1 MANGKKAKAAAF
13 VRFSRDGDQFHYFW
27 AARRCLKL
35 LSPASDLVTV
45 TIEAASPADAGQLTG
60 VDAGTEVIDIAE
72 YYGGEDPATA
82 RLLRYVQLKHS
93 TLRADQPWTPSGLKK
108 TLAGFAKRNAALSA
122 TFSARN
128 TEEHVEFCFVS
139 NRPVDVGFMEAIAD
153 AAAGGTPRHPK
164 LLAKLQTFTRLKEP
178 RLGAFCK
185 RLRIL
190 DREENYS
197 AQRRR
202 LTEDIRGYL
211 PGDDADAPVQLKE
224 LVTRK
229 ATSDFATNPAI
240 RKMDVLRAL
249 GVTEVSLF
257 PAPPR
262 LESPAG
268 SIARKQERDL
278 AAQIVASGGVVVVHA
293 AGGVGKS
300 IFAQRLKPY
309 LPEHS
314 VHLVYDCFG
323 HGEYRRPGSPRHR
336 HKDALVQIANEL
348 ASKGLCDALIPSSR
362 ADASDYLRAFSHRLT
377 QAAGGVTQE
386 ARDAVICICI
396 DAADNAEMAARE
408 FGGER
413 SFARDLIREAP
424 LPGVRIVFL
433 CRTERERE
441 YLDPPSSVLSLELEP
456 FTVRESADFLRRTY
470 PAATE
475 QDVAEFHRLTS
486 QNPRVQA
493 TALAQPGP
501 LSTILRSLGPD
512 PTTVDATIAALL
524 ERAIA
529 ETRESLG
536 PEGKIQM
543 DTVCAALATLR
554 PLVPI
559 DVLAA
564 VAETPSAAI
573 RSFAADFGR
582 PLLMT
587 DDAVQFRDE
596 PVESWFRE
604 RFRPNAEHLAAF
616 IDRLR
621 PLAAG
626 SAYVASTLPQL
637 MLEAGQLDELV
648 SLALTSGDLPT
659 NNPLEKRDIEL
670 QRLHFA
676 LRASLRAHNLV
687 AATKLAYRAG
697 GETTGDAR
705 QRKLFQDNTDLVAT
719 LLEPQRVHELA
730 SRRTFGSG
738 WLGSHHAYDAALLSF
753 HSALSGEARSSL
765 RMAEE
770 WLRNWSRMNDDER
783 KEEDVSDQDVAE
795 LAMAHLN
802 VHGASAAAA
811 SLRAWRPREV
821 SFRAGK
827 LLARRLADHFRWA
840 DLDALAIEAGNDAW
854 LILAVTLELLLVHR
868 APPPQAVRAALRMLL
883 DRRVVVHESSRFGSQ
898 DVLEAIVALVR
909 AAAVS
914 QIQTPDVLA
923 SLLSRY
929 LPETPP
935 PTLRSRHGGDRDALM
950 AAYSLRAALLGQPLL
965 LTDLADPELRKK
977 LTDST
982 TSADTG
988 DRREFRELVGSVFP
1002 WHQLRTSALLNR
1014 VERETLIAQLADAE
1028 KESTSAIGNSYQQ
1041 YQPTVGEIAELWLD
1055 VLVWGGADAS
1065 LQQLLDW
1072 IGRRDRPLFTPT
1084 LTRLARLCARSPGF
1098 ERYAF
1103 GFTKQA
1109 YDLARDARED
1119 AESEASTYIDLARAI
1134 FVVDRNEANEYFS
1147 QSVSIAGKFGDEI
1160 LDRWSAVLD
1169 LADHAADRDRWNAA
1183 TAYQF
1188 SRCTEIAYKY
1198 VVRDKHFDWS
1208 GTVSA
1213 IAGLCPSSCLAI
1225 LSRWRERGFGW
1236 PARLLPVAVEG
1247 LLSQKVIDPI
1257 GAAAMVAF
1265 RADWD
1270 HPSLLRKCLAAV
1282 DDDRTKQEIFE
1293 RHVRYMRLDGQ
1304 SAGVWREIKELAGE
1318 HRLAVDGVDEWARSA
1333 ELAASATGP
1342 SWHRASD
1349 LDADRVSWTPV
1360 FDGLALDT
1368 AAGII
1373 EAYERFKALEPPF
1386 YHERFFREMCLHVPA
1401 GREAE
1406 CCRAMAGV
1414 PVFDLYEY
1422 ARFFESIPAPWL
1434 ERLAVLAELKVL
1446 ATTIFRRHCL
1456 EVTRGRGYHR
1466 LPFELASK
1474 VTGLSESALID
1485 TVLAA
1490 LAETTSPF
1498 ESGRLFSLVSLLAA
1512 RLSRGEALEGLQ
1524 YSLSQFDDAIEHD
1537 DGDGPWSPHLAPPS
1551 DVATALAG
1559 YIFAGLGAP
1568 TADTRWEAAHAVRCL
1583 AAFGCSRVLDPIIR
1597 FATTDTSQAF
1607 SGAGIHFYVLHARQW
1622 LLIALGRAASESPSG
1637 IAPYRDF
1644 LLRSALSETHVLI
1657 RHFAATAV
1665 LALADRNQADL
1676 DETTKTR
1683 LRDINQSTFPKVS
1696 SKRWQRT
1703 RRPRNREQD
1712 PRPTFTFDYDLAKYN
1727 LETLARCFGKAPSD
1741 LERMAAAILRD
1752 EWKLPFTGRW
1762 DEDAR
1767 AKRGLL
1773 REDRS
1778 HSSRPKVE
1786 SLDWYLS
1793 YHLMMTIAAKLQATV
1808 SLHED
1813 PDDPEDDY
1821 SEWLRRH
1828 ALSRDDGRW
1837 LADRR
1842 DPRPGDWEGWKS
1854 EQMSEQ
1860 WRWSVS
1866 SGDFDSALGLEK
1878 PFVNV
1883 WSWWKAIHGSREET
1897 VHIST
1902 ALVSASRAGA
1912 LLRAFQTASDPHDY
1926 RIPSANDDAE
1936 IDQGVYRLQGWIES
1950 RSESSG
1956 VDDTDPWA
1964 GGISYPPQEPAKFV
1978 RDFLILSAD
1987 EDLRTWHSN
1996 GNTTAPVMTCQVWNS
2011 GPRDDYSDSEGE
2023 NGSRLLASRATLDLL
2038 LAKTGMALIA
2048 KVSIERRI
2056 RRYGHDRDSG
2066 DFGIPPYFKI
2076 FVLTADGIIH
2086 TLASDN

>member
-1 MANGKKAKAAAF
+1 MTRSSQTNVADL
-13 VRFSRDGDQFHYFW
+13 VRFSRDGDQFHYSW
-27 AARRCLKL
+27 AARQCLKL
-35 LSPASDLVTV
+35 LSSDLVAV
-45 TIEAASPADAGQLTG
+45 TIEAASSADTANISGG
-60 VDAGTEVIDIAE
+60 DAGTEVIDIAE
-72 YYGGEDPATA
+72 YYGSEDPPEA
-82 RLLRYVQLKHS
+82 RLVRYLQLKHS
-93 TLRADQPWTPSGLKK
+93 TLRAGVSWPPSGLKK
-108 TLAGFAKRNAALSA
+108 TLAGFAKRYVALSA
-122 TFSARN
+122 TFAPPK

-139 NRPVDVGFMEAIAD
+139 NRPVDVALMETIAD
-153 AAAGGTPRHPK
+153 AAAGAAPRHPK
-164 LLAKLQTFTRLKEP
+164 LLAKLRTFTRLKGP
-178 RLGAFCK
+178 RLRAFCK

-190 DREENYS
+190 DKEESYS
-197 AQRRR
+197 AQRFR
-202 LTEDIRGYL
+202 LAEDLRGYL

-262 LESPAG
+262 LESSAD
-268 SIARKQERDL
+268 SIAREQERDL
-278 AAQIVASGGVVVVHA
+278 ARQILASSGIAVVHA

-300 IFAQRLKPY
+300 IFAQRLGLH
-309 LPEHS
+309 LPGHS
-314 VHLVYDCFG
+314 VHVVYDCFG

-348 ASKGLCDALIPSSR
+348 ASKGLCDPLVPSSR
-362 ADASDYLRAFSHRLT
+362 ADATDYLRAFSHRLT
-377 QAAGGVTQE
+377 QAADGVMQKD
-386 ARDAVICICI
+386 RDAVICICI

-424 LPGVRIVFL
+424 PLGVRLVFL

-441 YLDPPSSVLSLELEP
+441 YLDPPSSVLSLKLEP
-456 FTVRESADFLRRTY
+456 FTMRESADFLRRVY
-470 PAATE
+470 PAATK
-475 QDVAEFHRLTS
+475 QDAAEFHRLTS

-493 TALAQPGP
+493 TALAQHGP
-501 LSTILRSLGPD
+501 LSTILRSLGPN

-529 ETRESLG
+529 DTRESLG
-536 PEGKIQM
+536 PEGRVQV

-564 VAETPSAAI
+564 VANTPSAAI

-582 PLLMT
+582 PLLVT
-587 DDAVQFRDE
+587 DDALQFRDE

-637 MLEAGQLDELV
+637 MLEAGKLEELV

-676 LRASLRAHNLV
+676 LRASLRARNLV

-705 QRKLFQDNTDLVAT
+705 QRKLFQNNTDLVAI
-719 LLEPQRVHELA
+719 LLDPQRVHELA
-730 SRRTFGSG
+730 SRRTFGSD

-770 WLRNWSRMNDDER
+770 WLRNWTRLNDDER
-783 KEEDVSDQDVAE
+783 KKEHVSNQDIAE

-811 SLRAWRPREV
+811 TLRAWRPREV

-827 LLARRLADHFRWA
+827 LLARRLADHARWA
-840 DLDALAIEAGNDAW
+840 DLDALAIEAGTDAW
-854 LILAVTLELLLVHR
+854 LILAVTLELLSVHR
-868 APPPQAVRAALRMLL
+868 APPPKAVRAALRILL
-883 DRRVVVHESSRFGSQ
+883 SPRVAVHESDRFGSQ
-898 DVLEAIVALVR
+898 DVVEAIVALVR
-909 AAAVS
+909 AAAVNH
-914 QIQTPDVLA
+914 IQTPDVLA

-935 PTLRSRHGGDRDALM
+935 RSLWSRHGGNRDALM
-950 AAYSLRAALLGQPLL
+950 AAYSLRAALLGQQLS
-965 LTDLADPELRKK
+965 LTDLADAELRKK

-982 TSADTG
+982 GSADTG
-988 DRREFRELVGSVFP
+988 DRREFHELVGSVFP
-1002 WHQLRTSALLNR
+1002 WHQLRASALLNR
-1014 VERETLIAQLADAE
+1014 LEPEKLIAQLAEAE
-1028 KESTSAIGNSYQQ
+1028 KESTAAIGNSYQQ
-1041 YQPTVGEIAELWLD
+1041 YRPTVGEIAELWLD

-1065 LQQLLDW
+1065 VQQLLDW
-1072 IGRRDRPLFTPT
+1072 IARRDRPLFTPT
-1084 LTRLARLCARSPGF
+1084 LTTLARLCARSPGF

-1109 YDLARDARED
+1109 YDLAHGARED
-1119 AESEASTYIDLARAI
+1119 AESEAATYIDLARAI
-1134 FVVDRNEANEYFS
+1134 FVVDRHEANEYFS
-1147 QSVSIAGKFGDEI
+1147 QSVSIASKFGDEI

-1169 LADHAADRDRWNAA
+1169 LADHAAERDKWDAP
-1183 TAYQF
+1183 TAYHL

-1213 IAGLCPSSCLAI
+1213 IAGLCPSSCLTI
-1225 LSRWRERGFGW
+1225 LSRWRDRGFGW
-1236 PARLLPVAVEG
+1236 PARLLPVAVEA
-1247 LLSQKVIDPI
+1247 LLNQKVIDPI

-1265 RADWD
+1265 RARWD

-1282 DDDRTKQEIFE
+1282 DDGRTKKTILD

-1304 SAGVWREIKELAGE
+1304 SARVWNEVKELASEHGVAAESVGE
-1318 HRLAVDGVDEWARSA
+1318 WVQLAEIA
-1333 ELAASATGP
+1333 EAAERP
-1342 SWHRASD
+1342 SWYETSD
-1349 LDADRVSWTPV
+1349 VDRDNVSWPAV
-1360 FDGLALDT
+1360 FDEVALDT
-1368 AAGII
+1368 AAGIV
-1373 EAYERFKALEPPF
+1373 EAYQRFKALEPPF
-1386 YHERFFREMCLHVPA
+1386 YHERFFREMCLRVHP
-1401 GREAE
+1401 GREVE
-1406 CCRAMAGV
+1406 CCRAMAGMS
-1414 PVFDLYEY
+1414 VFGLYEY
-1422 ARFFESIPAPWL
+1422 ARFFESIPSAWL
-1434 ERLAVLAELKVL
+1434 ERLAVRAELGVL
-1446 ATTIFRRHCL
+1446 ATTVFRRHCL
-1456 EVTRGRGYHR
+1456 EVTTGRGYHR

-1474 VTGLSESALID
+1474 VTGLSESTVID
-1485 TVLAA
+1485 TVLSA
-1490 LAETTSPF
+1490 LAEITSPF
-1498 ESGRLFSLVSLLAA
+1498 ESGRLFTLVSLLAA
-1512 RLSRGEALEGLQ
+1512 RLSHGEALEGLQ
-1524 YSLSQFDDAIEHD
+1524 YSLTQFDDAIQDD
-1537 DGDGPWSPHLAPPS
+1537 DGDGQWSAQLAPPS

-1568 TADTRWEAAHAVRCL
+1568 TADTRWEAAHVVRCL
-1583 AAFGCSRVLDPIIR
+1583 AEFEGSRVLDPIIR
-1597 FATTDTSQAF
+1597 FATTDSTQAF
-1607 SGAGIHFYVLHARQW
+1607 SGAGLHFYVLHARQW
-1622 LLIALGRAASESPSG
+1622 LLIALGRAASESPG
-1637 IAPYRDF
+1637 AVAPYRDF
-1644 LLRSALSETHVLI
+1644 LLRSALSEGHVLI
-1657 RHFAATAV
+1657 RHFAATAA
-1665 LALADRNQADL
+1665 LALGDRNHADL
-1676 DETTKTR
+1676 DETTRAR
-1683 LRDINQSTFPKVS
+1683 LLDVNRSTLPKVS

-1703 RRPRNREQD
+1703 RRPQKSDQD
-1712 PRPTFTFDYDLAKYN
+1712 PGRTFTFDYDVAKYD
-1727 LETLARCFGKAPSD
+1727 LDTLARCFGKAKSD
-1741 LERMAAAILRD
+1741 LERMAASILQD

-1773 REDRS
+1773 REERP
-1778 HSSRPKVE
+1778 HSSRPKME
-1786 SLDWYLS
+1786 SLDRYLS

-1808 SLHED
+1808 PLHED
-1813 PDDPEDDY
+1813 PDDPEEEY
-1821 SEWLRRH
+1821 PEWLRRYV
-1828 ALSRDDGRW
+1828 LSRDDGRW

-1842 DPRPGDWEGWKS
+1842 DPTPSEWKGWKS
-1854 EQMSEQ
+1854 EPMSDQ

-1866 SGDFDSALGLEK
+1866 HADFDRALGLDEHV
-1878 PFVNV
+1878 VNA
-1883 WSWWKAIHGSREET
+1883 WSWWKAIHGEREEV
-1897 VHIST
+1897 VHVST
-1902 ALVSASRAGA
+1902 ALVSSNRAQA
-1912 LLRAFQTASDPHDY
+1912 LLRAYQTASDPHDY
-1926 RIPSANDDAE
+1926 RVPSSNDDAE
-1936 IDQGVYRLQGWIES
+1936 IDEGAYRLRGWIES
-1950 RSESSG
+1950 RSDSSG

-1964 GGISYPPQEPAKFV
+1964 AGISHPPQVPAQFV
-1978 RDFLILSAD
+1978 RDLLNLSAD

-1996 GNTTAPVMTCQVWNS
+1996 CDASVPAMTCQVWNS
-2011 GPRDDYSDSEGE
+2011 GPGDRDSDSEGE
-2023 NGSRLLASRATLDLL
+2023 NGSRLVASRATVELV

-2056 RRYGHDRDSG
+2056 RRYGHERDAG

-2086 TLASDN
+2086 TLAGDN